1 MATKYTKGKRS
12 ANVSTTTEAP
22 APAQGP
28 AAPSRNQETAPVEV
42 APVPA
47 SPPSPAAPAD
57 LAPDTAVAFTVAE
70 SRLHGVVSDTRG
82 RYVVVRVGAHQHWV
96 TRDRL
101 VVEGRR

>member
-1 MATKYTKGKRS
+1 MDPVLTLRDL
-12 ANVSTTTEAP
+12 
-22 APAQGP
+22 
-28 AAPSRNQETAPVEV
+28 AAWSRPGV
-42 APVPA
+42 ALAVLGFPIGH
-47 SPPSPAAPAD
+47 SISPALHNAALAD
-57 LAPDTAVAFTVAE
+57 LAPGTAVAFTVAE